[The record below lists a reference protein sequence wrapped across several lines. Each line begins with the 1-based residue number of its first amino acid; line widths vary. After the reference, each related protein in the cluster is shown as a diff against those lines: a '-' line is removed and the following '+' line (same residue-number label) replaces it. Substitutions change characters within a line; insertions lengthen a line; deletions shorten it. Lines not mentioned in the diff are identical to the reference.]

1 MQCRAWPRFAL
12 TCTSVWAPG
21 TRVLLSAA
29 PQRDRRGPG
38 ASWSVRPAGWAA
50 MVTRAVLDA
59 LHALVPEEVRDVEAV
74 LPAGLKPL
82 WADPTAAET

>member
-1 MQCRAWPRFAL
+1 
-12 TCTSVWAPG
+12 
-21 TRVLLSAA
+21 
-29 PQRDRRGPG
+29 
-38 ASWSVRPAGWAA
+38 